1 MFLSINIKRALV
13 TKPALDEVM
22 EAELKPN
29 THSPPL
35 MVLMDY
41 WEEDNGNQ
49 IIVETYSQGRVLRER
64 LLKEMTTKL
73 TVIT

>member
-1 MFLSINIKRALV
+1 
-13 TKPALDEVM
+13 M

-29 THSPPL
+29 THSPRL
-35 MVLMDY
+35 MVLMDT

-49 IIVETYSQGRVLRER
+49 IIEETYSQGTVLRER

-73 TVIT
+73 TVIA

>member
-1 MFLSINIKRALV
+1 
-13 TKPALDEVM
+13 M